1 MGGALYFLVVVA
13 KLFLEMSYVPLS
25 NICHNVLGRFDS
37 EGIFFILEL
46 DPITTLASAQLV
58 IFQNKEVAYII
69 KVLTEVYDSIFP
81 HDAHF
86 LPRNAFASRFP
97 KI

>member
-1 MGGALYFLVVVA
+1 MGGTLYFLVMVV
-13 KLFLEMSYVPLS
+13 KLFLEMSYVSLS
-25 NICHNVLGRFDS
+25 NKCHNVLGRFDS
-37 EGIFFILEL
+37 EGIFFILEF
-46 DPITTLASAQLV
+46 DPITTLASAQLI
-58 IFQNKEVAYII
+58 IFQNQEVAYII

-86 LPRNAFASRFP
+86 LTRNAFASSFP